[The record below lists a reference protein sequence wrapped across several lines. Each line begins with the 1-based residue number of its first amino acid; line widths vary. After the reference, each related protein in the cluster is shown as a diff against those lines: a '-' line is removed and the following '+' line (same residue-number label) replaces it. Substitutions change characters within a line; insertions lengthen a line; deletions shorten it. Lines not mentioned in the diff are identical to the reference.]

1 MILESPSFKDI
12 KFTLVPVK
20 SIDLGEVDVLI
31 KKIKTKQQDPF
42 AKIYLMLHPCYFK
55 DFIYKARQ
63 NDIKIKSMSFNDK
76 VFLMEL

>member
-31 KKIKTKQQDPF
+31 KKIKTKQQEPF
-42 AKIYLMLHPCYFK
+42 AKI
-55 DFIYKARQ
+55 
-63 NDIKIKSMSFNDK
+63 
-76 VFLMEL
+76 